1 MPSRTGQAGIL
12 PCLSPLKFVSFA
24 FFPNID
30 DWLPGDLVLVS
41 PVNPDWIHR
50 QISAAQVRTGYAA
63 ADAQWQ
69 HAAVYTGDGY
79 VCDAGTSG
87 VRYAPIFNYVG
98 GHLIRVRRDFS
109 LSSDERWRLVVQAI
123 VRLGQPYNFRE
134 ILSVY
139 RSSLSMSWTSALRA
153 QFVTR
158 AKSVICSQLY
168 ATAYSAVAG
177 KQVSR
182 FVNTSV
188 VPATL
193 SLSAALTDVQ
203 LHWKDI
209 V

>member
-1 MPSRTGQAGIL
+1 MPIPAQVRN
-12 PCLSPLKFVSFA
+12 FA

-30 DWLPGDLVLVS
+30 DWLPGDLVLVA

-50 QISAAQVRTGYAA
+50 QIHAAQMRSGYAA
-63 ADAQWQ
+63 EDAQWQ

-79 VCDAGTSG
+79 VCEAGTSG
-87 VRYAPIFNYVG
+87 VRYAPIFSYVG
-98 GHLIRVRRDFS
+98 EHLIRVRRDFT
-109 LSSDERWRLVVQAI
+109 LSNDERWRLVVQAI

-139 RSSLSMSWTSALRA
+139 RSSLSMSWTSALGTQLVA
-153 QFVTR
+153 HG
-158 AKSVICSQLY
+158 KSIICSQLY

-177 KQVSR
+177 RQVSR

-193 SLSAALTDVQ
+193 SLSAVLSDVS